1 MASLCYK
8 YQERTWVLHLF
19 IEFLLG
25 LGHGPSFLGELQP
38 PSCNDRS
45 LHCVSTEKRGKYRAT
60 YPNGCASV
68 EHAGSKQENKR
79 PTATK
84 EKQIQKTW
92 RNRKRNDAETKGYL
106 SVAYLSTTPS
116 IHHPCGILG
125 EDCASDA
132 STLTGIHRIA
142 GLRVGLGDALFHRDH
157 LVSLEKISTSP
168 ISAWKSM
175 SPVPICRTGNRVA
188 ARPCS
193 SSGGKC
199 GLRVMR
205 LTLLRSLS
213 LSDLSASTS
222 SRCFAP
228 ASSNASNFACRAA
241 NFNP

>member
-1 MASLCYK
+1 MLQAKRRWLRCATNIKSAPGFSISSSNSSLVLVMAL
-8 YQERTWVLHLF
+8 R
-19 IEFLLG
+19 FLANF
-25 LGHGPSFLGELQP
+25 SP
-38 PSCNDRS
+38 PPVTIVRYIACQRKCAASTGQRIPTDVRQLSTQDR
-45 LHCVSTEKRGKYRAT
+45 
-60 YPNGCASV
+60 
-68 EHAGSKQENKR
+68 NKR
-79 PTATK
+79 TNVHTRRKKNRSRKHGGTGDETMRKQNGIYRLPT
-84 EKQIQKTW
+84 
-92 RNRKRNDAETKGYL
+92 
-106 SVAYLSTTPS
+106 STTPS

-199 GLRVMR
+199 
-205 LTLLRSLS
+205 
-213 LSDLSASTS
+213 
-222 SRCFAP
+222 
-228 ASSNASNFACRAA
+228 
-241 NFNP
+241 